1 MNLKKISLVAVFA
14 VMLFAVLLIP
24 SFAAGNMDYANDAP
38 GGTVTSA
45 DEFVAALGSENAVK
59 VSETEIK
66 LKNSIVLQKTIEITN
81 GRYTLKSQGC
91 IIYRGFEKGALFF
104 LNGSSLSQRP
114 SLSLG
119 VASTAMIEEG
129 VEPNLTIDGCKDIYP
144 KADGS
149 LIMLKGGA
157 TLNVYG
163 STLLTN
169 ASNTGMGGAVYAEL
183 GEHSEV
189 DYSTP
194 LEPTVLLRNCKIEKC
209 SADIA
214 GGAVAFVGCYD
225 GFNVGSLTVENV
237 SFPANTSVN
246 ETGTGAGGSIYAL
259 GGTVN
264 VATATF
270 TENIADNG
278 AAVYIA
284 SEGRMSN
291 ITAEY
296 NTAKVS
302 GGVVYVGATNEVDG
316 EVSIENLVAHQN
328 KSEGNGGV
336 ITNEGILLGL
346 SLYCTQ
352 NECALNGGGIY
363 NTGVFEMK
371 EGSFMNNDAGVSGGG
386 AYCKGEKSVFIL
398 SGGEINSNESPFAG
412 AIYSEGAVEING
424 GAVGRNDSAEPHLVL
439 KGKVVFGKNASVLG
453 SNTIG
458 LCITEDQNGNE
469 NIPYIELTGA
479 STVLDYMYVGFFRE
493 KTDKDGI
500 VTGYKM
506 ANKSGRSVFVGTE
519 EDIKNTEKWY
529 IAYYRGPLSYVI
541 NEDGTLSPRFIHLPI
556 WAWFII
562 VPALGAGGFFGYKKI
577 KPLIKNK
584 KAK

>member
-1 MNLKKISLVAVFA
+1 
-14 VMLFAVLLIP
+14 
-24 SFAAGNMDYANDAP
+24 
-38 GGTVTSA
+38 
-45 DEFVAALGSENAVK
+45 
-59 VSETEIK
+59 
-66 LKNSIVLQKTIEITN
+66 
-81 GRYTLKSQGC
+81 
-91 IIYRGFEKGALFF
+91 
-104 LNGSSLSQRP
+104 
-114 SLSLG
+114 
-119 VASTAMIEEG
+119 MIEDG
-129 VEPNLTIDGCKDIYP
+129 VEPNLILDGCKDIYP

-169 ASNTGMGGAVYAEL
+169 ASNTGMGGAIFAEL
-183 GEHSEV
+183 GEHRES

-194 LEPTVLLRNCKIEKC
+194 LEPTVLLKNCKIEKC
-209 SADIA
+209 SAELA

-225 GFNVGSLTVENV
+225 GVNVGSLTVENV
-237 SFPANTSVN
+237 LFPANTSVN
-246 ETGTGAGGSIYAL
+246 ETGTGAGGSIYTV
-259 GGTVN
+259 GGTVSIT
-264 VATATF
+264 TATF
-270 TENIADNG
+270 TENTADNG

-284 SEGRMSN
+284 SEGQLSN

-302 GGVVYVGATNEVDG
+302 GGVIYVGSTDMLDG
-316 EVSIENLVAHQN
+316 AVSIENLMAHQN

-336 ITNEGILLGL
+336 ITNEGTLLGL
-346 SLYCTQ
+346 SLYITQ

-363 NTGVFEMK
+363 NTGAFEMK
-371 EGSFMNNDAGVSGGG
+371 EGSFMNNDAGLSGGG
-386 AYCKGEKSVFIL
+386 VYCMGEKSLFIL
-398 SGGEINSNESPFAG
+398 SGGEVNSNESAFAG
-412 AIYSEGAVEING
+412 AIYSEGVVEING

-439 KGKVVFGKNASVLG
+439 KGKVKFGKNASVLG

-458 LCITEDQNGNE
+458 LCITEDKNGNQ
-469 NIPYIELTGA
+469 NIPYIEITGA

-493 KTDKDGI
+493 KTDKDGN
-500 VTGYKM
+500 VTGY
-506 ANKSGRSVFVGTE
+506 ATSNKSGRSVFVGTA

-541 NEDGTLSPRFIHLPI
+541 NEDGTLSPRFLYLPI

-584 KAK
+584 KSK